1 MLRSMKDMED
11 YAIVATDGII
21 GRVAD
26 FYFDDDAWA
35 IRYLVVKL
43 AGADADE
50 PREVLITPISI
61 GTPNWVDKLLP
72 VNLTQLQIESSPDID
87 THKPISR
94 QQELGYLGYYG
105 YGRYWGGGGLWGAGV
120 YPDVLQAGLQPQAAP
135 SRRTD
140 VPHEDPHL
148 RSGNTVMRYYVH
160 ASDGDIGH
168 VAGFLIEEKTW
179 AIRYLV
185 VNTSNWWVGHQVIL
199 PLDAI
204 IGMSWT
210 DSIMTVSLTRH
221 SIRNSPHYAGTTLLD
236 RAAEEAM
243 HHHYAQHPV
252 PPAPSA
258 NPGVKS

>member
-35 IRYLVVKL
+35 IRYLVVEL
-43 AGADADE
+43 DGGDADE
-50 PREVLITPISI
+50 PREVLISPISI

-72 VNLTQLQIESSPDID
+72 VNLSQRQIESSPDID

-94 QQELGYLGYYG
+94 QKEMGYLGYYG
-105 YGRYWGGGGLWGAGV
+105 YGHYWGGGGLWGAGV

-135 SRRTD
+135 SPRTD
-140 VPHEDPHL
+140 VPQEDPHL
-148 RSGNTVMRYYVH
+148 RSGNAVMRYYVH

-168 VAGFLIEEKTW
+168 VAGFLVEEKTW

-185 VNTSNWWVGHQVIL
+185 VNTSNWWVGNQVIL

-221 SIRNSPHYAGTTLLD
+221 SVRHSPHYAGTTLLD

-243 HHHYAQHPV
+243 HHHYARGPGR
-252 PPAPSA
+252 PAASA
-258 NPGVKS
+258 NPGIKS